1 MVRSST
7 VKTNF
12 PANGGSTVRE
22 LATDDSLPGTLV
34 QVADLFQEPDP
45 VTVFEIEQPVE
56 APVQVVR
63 QVGDLLPQLVDGVV
77 S

>member
-1 MVRSST
+1 MSST

-12 PANGGSTVRE
+12 PANGGSLVRE
-22 LATDDSLPGTLV
+22 LATHDSLPGPLV
-34 QVADLFQEPDP
+34 QVADLLQEPDP
-45 VTVFEIEQPVE
+45 VAVFEVEQPVE

-63 QVGDLLPQLVDGVV
+63 EIGHLLPQLVDGVV